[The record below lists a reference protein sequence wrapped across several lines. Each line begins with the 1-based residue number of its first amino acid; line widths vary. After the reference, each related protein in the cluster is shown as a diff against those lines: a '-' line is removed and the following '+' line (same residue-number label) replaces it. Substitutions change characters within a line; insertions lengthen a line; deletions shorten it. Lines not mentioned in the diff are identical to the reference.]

1 MNKFLNEQGLL
12 HFWERT
18 RLPIRFEVVETICE
32 NVELSDANRE
42 YIFPEPIVLDS
53 SSLYSLAYFEITK
66 AYMDIAISKVI
77 TDPENNSYVRW
88 IDSVET
94 NSVTMRA
101 DKLVDNWLGSGKNV
115 KIKIDKLRI
124 VYDNSAIYSIDEMKN
139 ILFGDNI
146 ASGINSHTEGKQT
159 TASGF
164 YSHAEGK
171 QTIASGGYSHSEGY
185 NTVASGGYSHAGGS
199 DAIASGKNSFAHGI
213 TVTTQDGQLLSV
225 EASGIGSV
233 AFGLG
238 TKASQTGSFA
248 EGERTIS
255 SGISSHA
262 EGNVT
267 TASGSASHSEGVSTT
282 ASGKYSHAEGF
293 SATASGAGSHA
304 GGVRAI
310 ASGSYSFAHGGYVSS
325 AEGEETIYTEASK
338 YSAFA
343 MGISARAIEE
353 GAFAQ
358 GTKTTASGKYSHAEG
373 QLTTASGQASHAE
386 GQNSVAGGGGSH
398 AEGASTTASGNFS
411 HAEGHKTTVT
421 EVGEASHAE
430 GRETTVSGKYSHAE
444 GYRSTAS
451 GYISHAEGQSTK
463 ATGSN
468 SHAEGNRTIAGSTAS
483 HAEGEDT
490 EANGYASHAEGQQSI
505 ASGGSAHAEG
515 KKTMASGERSHAE
528 GGWTKASGDNSHAGG
543 SYTIASA
550 FAQTAIGYG
559 NVEYAGASA
568 SSKNTNAIFMVGKGS
583 NTARSNAFR
592 VGHEGVFGATYY
604 SSGADYAEFFEWA
617 DGNVKG
623 EDRTGRF
630 VTLDGD
636 KIRLATFEDEFILG
650 VVSGNP
656 SIIGDG
662 HEDQWRDMYLC
673 DIYGRTIY
681 ADVEIQKELDEEG
694 NVIQEAHIEYLPK
707 INPNYDNTKTY
718 VPRSE
723 RSEWSP
729 VGMMGKL
736 VVEDDG
742 SCIPNGYCSPHENGI
757 AVAWTSRTRYR
768 VMKRIDKHHVQ
779 ILVI

>member
-213 TVTTQDGQLLSV
+213 IVTTKDGQLLSV

-262 EGNVT
+262 EGNAT
-267 TASGSASHSEGVSTT
+267 TASGSASHSEGV
-282 ASGKYSHAEGF
+282 
-293 SATASGAGSHA
+293 
-304 GGVRAI
+304 
-310 ASGSYSFAHGGYVSS
+310 
-325 AEGEETIYTEASK
+325 
-338 YSAFA
+338 
-343 MGISARAIEE
+343 
-353 GAFAQ
+353 
-358 GTKTTASGKYSHAEG
+358 
-373 QLTTASGQASHAE
+373 
-386 GQNSVAGGGGSH
+386 
-398 AEGASTTASGNFS
+398 STTASGNFS

-490 EANGYASHAEGQQSI
+490 KANGYASHAEGQQSI

-583 NTARSNAFR
+583 NTARSNSFR